1 MTLDLITPL
10 PATPRSRRT
19 LAITVAGLL
28 LTLLLAALDSTI
40 VATAMPHIVAEM
52 RSFDR
57 YTWITT
63 AYLLTS
69 TVAVPVVG
77 KLADQYGRKPFLV
90 GGTSFFVVTSWL
102 CGVAGNLWELVAA
115 RALQGIGAG
124 VVTAAV
130 FAAVPTLFSPAARAR
145 IIGLFTG
152 TYGLASIIGPLLGGV
167 VTDSVGW
174 RGVFAINLPI
184 GLVALALL
192 LAMYP
197 ADRSNGSRPVVD
209 YLGATVLVLGFTPL
223 LLALSLG
230 GHDLD
235 WASAGMG
242 SLLLLSGA
250 ALGAFV
256 WVERRAAQPIIPLGL
271 LGSRSVGIAAL
282 GMALMAAGLFATSLF
297 TPLFVQGVA
306 GQSATQGG
314 AVLAP
319 MMIAWVLASIV
330 VGQLIAR
337 LGHSRPTAVGGM
349 VLAAFGLWLMASMGP
364 QTDYAVVARNLV
376 VIGLGLGSAL
386 SSFAI
391 AAQNAVPVQQTGVAT
406 ALGTFARAIG
416 STVTSAGLGGLLAAS
431 VGTTAAMTVS
441 PLVLA
446 VALHNAFLAAAVI
459 VAVGAVM
466 ALTLR
471 DVPFRSRMAPSP
483 ATTGE
488 RAVQREAIHL
498 TASSGAVEIRGGFI
512 QS

>member
-1 MTLDLITPL
+1 MLGSS
-10 PATPRSRRT
+10 PARSTRR
-19 LAITVAGLL
+19 LALTVAGLL
-28 LTLLLAALDSTI
+28 LTLLLAALDATI
-40 VATAMPHIVAEM
+40 VATAMPRIVAEM
-52 RSFDR
+52 HSFDR

-90 GGTSFFVVTSWL
+90 GGTLAFVVTSLL
-102 CGVAGNLWELVAA
+102 CGLAGDLSQLLVA

-130 FAAVPTLFSPAARAR
+130 FAAVPTLFSPASRAR

-152 TYGLASIIGPLLGGV
+152 TYGLASVVGPLLGGV

-197 ADRSNGSRPVVD
+197 ADRPTGARPVVD
-209 YLGATVLVLGFTPL
+209 YRGAAVLVVGIAPL

-230 GHDLD
+230 GRDLE
-235 WASAGMG
+235 WTSPTIAF
-242 SLLLLSGA
+242 LFLLSGV

-256 WVERRAAQPIIPLGL
+256 WVERRAPQPIIPLGL
-271 LGSRSVGIAAL
+271 VGSRSVGLASL

-306 GQSATQGG
+306 GQSATRGG

-319 MMIAWVLASIV
+319 MMLAWVLASVV
-330 VGQLIAR
+330 VGQIIAR
-337 LGHSRPTAVGGM
+337 VGRTRSTAVGGM
-349 VLAAFGLWLMASMGP
+349 ACAAFGLWLMASMNA
-364 QTDYAVVARNLV
+364 QADYAVVARNLI

-391 AAQNAVPVQQTGVAT
+391 AAQNAVPLEQTGVAT
-406 ALGTFARAIG
+406 ALGTFARSIG
-416 STVTSAGLGGLLAAS
+416 STVRSAGLGGLLAAS
-431 VGTTAAMTVS
+431 VGTTSTTSVPPMI
-441 PLVLA
+441 LA
-446 VALHNAFLAAAVI
+446 GALHNTFLAAVVI
-459 VAVGAVM
+459 VGVGAVM
-466 ALTLR
+466 ALALR
-471 DVPFRSRMAPSP
+471 EFPFRSRAIPGPLTSDSTQRSP
-483 ATTGE
+483 A
-488 RAVQREAIHL
+488 AAHL
-498 TASSGAVEIRGGFI
+498 ENG
-512 QS
+512 